1 MASLGKFS
9 FHFLHTILEADIKV
23 YHNKYGTFCAERF
36 ITKHYNRCLY
46 MYIYFQEI
54 LVSLFVVYIN
64 QRTPAIFGTYHV
76 LYILCLYD
84 DIGKLNTYDENMNYC
99 FKRRQEVWV
108 LEIVILLSNWWFQ
121 HFISSLLMRKRS
133 TIIRKAALWYCV

>member
-23 YHNKYGTFCAERF
+23 YHNKYGVFCAERF

-121 HFISSLLMRKRS
+121 HFISSLLMRRLS
-133 TIIRKAALWYCV
+133 TLIIRKAAL